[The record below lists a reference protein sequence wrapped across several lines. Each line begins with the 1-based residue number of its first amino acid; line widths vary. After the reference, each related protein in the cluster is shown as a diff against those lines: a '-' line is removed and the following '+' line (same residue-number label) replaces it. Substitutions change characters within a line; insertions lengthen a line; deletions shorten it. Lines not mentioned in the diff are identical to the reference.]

1 MNNDIKKNSK
11 VSSSSLYG
19 QQSVD
24 KKTSAQDVGKNRQAR
39 LEDALRANLRKRK
52 QQARARGKKMMR
64 IRSDNG

>member
-24 KKTSAQDVGKNRQAR
+24 KKTPAQDVGKNRQAR